1 MDRRKLHNYV
11 EIIVKVLAF
20 MVVDLKVLIFN
31 TKE

>member
-20 MVVDLKVLIFN
+20 MLGGGFKGTYF
-31 TKE
+31 